1 MFKKLI
7 EILSYLSISTYVS
20 AARYDYDEAYEYGDY
35 VASDGDSGF
44 FWLVVIGLVIYFF
57 SKKD

>member
-20 AARYDYDEAYEYGDY
+20 AARYSYDADEYGDY
-35 VASDGDSGF
+35 GASDGGSGF
-44 FWLVVIGLVIYFF
+44 FWFVVVIGLVIYFF